1 MHYTSLYGLLS
12 QSNIRNSY
20 AMETHNSFMYSRL
33 DRRDQGN
40 VKNETS
46 VGNGNREYGKKA
58 QSYET

>member
-1 MHYTSLYGLLS
+1 
-12 QSNIRNSY
+12 
-20 AMETHNSFMYSRL
+20 MYSRL

-58 QSYET
+58 QSYEIRRTCATEELGG